1 MSPADKPGLRE
12 TLMIGRLAALVV
24 LLWSGAAMAQTSTL
38 VGDPAAYERAV
49 RAAGPGDTIVL
60 ADGVWRDFQI
70 VFEAEGQAGRPVT
83 LTAQTAGRVILS
95 GQSNLRMAGEHLVV
109 SNLVF
114 RDGWSPTGEVVSFR
128 RSRDRRANHSRI
140 TGLVIDGFSKPDR
153 AVSDHWVA
161 MYGREN
167 RFDHGH
173 LTGKTN
179 AGTTMVVVRD
189 EQQGLD
195 NRHRIDHNYF
205 GPRPNLG
212 SNGGETLRV
221 GTSADSLS
229 ASNTVVENNWFEGCD
244 GEVEIVSNKSGGNT
258 YRGNVFFHSRGALV
272 LRHGNGNLV
281 EDNVFIGGDK
291 AHTGGIRII
300 NRDQTVRNNYMEG
313 LAGDGFGSAISL
325 MYGVPESPINRYH
338 QVVGA
343 VIENNTI
350 VGARSLFLGAGM
362 DAERSAP
369 PIRSRFANNLIV
381 AVEGGRDPVRVLGD
395 LSGVAFEGNIQS
407 PAASA
412 GFPGGVEARRVE
424 LSRAAG
430 GLLVPQDLE
439 GIGARRDL
447 RPIPRESVG
456 VDWYPKHGETE
467 RLDSGAVTQVAP
479 GEGSLASAAEAAGPG
494 DILVLAAGQYAVDRT
509 LSLDAPL
516 TVRGPA
522 EGEAEIAFSRPALFQ
537 IEKGGALK
545 LSGVAISGRDAPD
558 VVGNA
563 VIRIAPGSNAAN
575 YELII
580 EDSRISDLTVNR
592 GFDVI
597 SAGKGSM
604 ADRVELRRVTVE
616 DVSGAVVS
624 AAAETDD
631 RGTYNVEEVVIE
643 DAAFR
648 RVGGPVVDLYRGGT
662 DESTF
667 GPKLTITG
675 STFERAGSN
684 QVPAVLMRG
693 AQVAELRANRF
704 TDSGVVRFTHR
715 VGEPVLTAADNVFVR
730 SPDIESDIPV
740 EVAR

>member
-1 MSPADKPGLRE
+1 
-12 TLMIGRLAALVV
+12 MIGRLAALVV

-38 VGDPAAYERAV
+38 VRTPAEYERAI
-49 RAAGPGDTIVL
+49 RAAGPGDSIVL

-70 VFEAEGQAGRPVT
+70 VFEAQGQPGQPVT
-83 LTAQTAGRVILS
+83 LTAQTPGRVILS

-114 RDGWSPTGEVVSFR
+114 RDGWSPTSEVVSFR
-128 RSRDRRANHSRI
+128 RSRDRRAGQSRV

-153 AVSDHWVA
+153 TVSDHWVA
-161 MYGREN
+161 MYGSHN
-167 RFDHGH
+167 RFDHSH
-173 LTGKTN
+173 LSGKTN

-272 LRHGNGNLV
+272 LRHGDGNLV
-281 EDNVFIGGDK
+281 EDNVFLGGGK

-300 NRDQTVRNNYMEG
+300 NRHQTVRNNYMEG
-313 LAGDGFGSAISL
+313 LAGEGFASAITL
-325 MYGVPESPINRYH
+325 MYGVPDSPINRYH

-350 VGARSLFLGAGM
+350 VGAHSLFLGAGM
-362 DAERSAP
+362 DEERSARP
-369 PIRSRFANNLIV
+369 LDSRFANNLIV
-381 AVEGGRDPVRVLGD
+381 NADDAPDPLRVLGD
-395 LSGVAFEGNIQS
+395 LSGVTFEGNVQS
-407 PAASA
+407 PVVSP
-412 GFPGGVEARRVE
+412 GFPSGVEARPVE
-424 LSRAAG
+424 LVRGAG
-430 GLLVPQDLE
+430 GLLVPEGLE
-439 GIGARRDL
+439 GVGARRDL
-447 RPIPRESVG
+447 KVIPRSEVG
-456 VDWYPKHGETE
+456 VDWYPKAGESA
-467 RLDSGAVTQVAP
+467 RLDSGATIAVAP
-479 GEGSLASAAEAAGPG
+479 GEGRLAAAAEAAGSG
-494 DILVLAAGQYAVDRT
+494 DILMLEPGRYAVDRT
-509 LSLDAPL
+509 LVLRAPL
-516 TVRGPA
+516 TLRGPA
-522 EGEAEIAFSRPALFQ
+522 AGEVEIAFSRPALFQ
-537 IEKGGALK
+537 IEPGGSLK
-545 LSGVAISGRDAPD
+545 LSGVTLTGRDAPD

-575 YELII
+575 YELVI
-580 EDSRISDLTVNR
+580 EDSRIADLTVNR

-604 ADRVELRRVTVE
+604 ADAVTLRRLVVE
-616 DVSGAVVS
+616 DVTGAVVS

-631 RGTYNVEEVVIE
+631 RGTYNVEQVTIE
-643 DAAFR
+643 DAVFR
-648 RVGGPVVDLYRGGT
+648 RIGGPVVDLYRGGT

-667 GPKLTITG
+667 GPKLAITG
-675 STFERAGSN
+675 SVFEYAGSDRT
-684 QVPAVLMRG
+684 PAVLMRG
-693 AQVAELRANRF
+693 VQVARVSGNRF
-704 TDSGVVRFTHR
+704 TDSGAVRFTHQ
-715 VGEPVLTAADNVFVR
+715 VGEPVLAAADNLFIR
-730 SPDIESDIPV
+730 SPGLDSDIAI
-740 EVAR
+740 EGAQ